1 MPTYKGG
8 TLRTMAE
15 LGSCTKCGA
24 PLRPGYGAG
33 LCPACLLQQ
42 ALVDGD
48 VESSSATDLVPGGL
62 VAGTILG
69 SFRIARL
76 VGKGGMAAVY
86 EAFEAAPLE
95 RTVALK
101 VLPPEFLHDDTFAKR
116 FMQEARVVASLE
128 HPNIVPIYAS
138 GIDNGIPWISMRMF
152 TGGSLATLLDG
163 QGRLG
168 IERTTA
174 LLRDIGNALDYAHAR
189 GVIHRDL
196 KPSNILMDDAGR
208 AYICDFGLAR
218 LIQGR
223 ERWTRTG
230 NVTGTP
236 QYMAPEQALGGVLD
250 HRCDIYG
257 FGVLAY
263 EMLCGT
269 TPFHGDTPVATLMQ
283 HANAPLPVP
292 PSEFVPEPLFRSLKK
307 ALAKKPDDRWSSA
320 AEFVSA
326 FQAVAAVPAHARK
339 QRLVP
344 ALKAAA
350 LAILVVASLW
360 SASKMVGF
368 LIPTQQ
374 GTPPSA
380 TDIPGAVEHNLALDD
395 RSLWNTTVPPSDA
408 PVDSPRSPDD
418 RPPLRGGTPTA
429 SGSKDGR
436 TTSPRTPQTPVNG
449 DGLRVNGAEGSQQD
463 RGDTPSAGP
472 GVTSGP
478 GDVAGSTK
486 VDGDGKSLAA
496 ADGGPREPPNAG
508 GVQVDPGPAGP
519 VSAKSEPATLKPESD
534 VVSQPIRLWA
544 VNPVYPDVARA
555 AQIEGDVLVLAVI
568 GPDGRVTQAEILR
581 SVHPALN
588 EAARQAVLQYR
599 YTPGRRNGEPDT
611 FKIQVPIS
619 FRLK

>member
-1 MPTYKGG
+1 M
-8 TLRTMAE
+8 
-15 LGSCTKCGA
+15 
-24 PLRPGYGAG
+24 RPGYSAVG

-42 ALVDGD
+42 ALGEVQG
-48 VESSSATDLVPGGL
+48 ETPSATDVVPGGL
-62 VAGTILG
+62 VPGTVLG
-69 SFRIARL
+69 PFRVGRL
-76 VGKGGMAAVY
+76 IGKGGMAAVY
-86 EAFEAAPLE
+86 EAYEASPLE

-116 FMQEARVVASLE
+116 FMHEARVVASLE

-138 GIDNGIPWISMRMF
+138 GIDNGIPWISMRLL
-152 TGGSLATLLDG
+152 TGGNLATLLDA
-163 QGRLG
+163 QGRFG
-168 IERTTA
+168 IERTTTF
-174 LLRDIGNALDYAHAR
+174 LRDIGNALDYAHGR

-196 KPSNILMDDAGR
+196 KPSNILVDDASR

-230 NVTGTP
+230 TVTGTP
-236 QYMAPEQALGGVLD
+236 QYMAPEQALEEELD

-257 FGVLAY
+257 LGVVAY

-307 ALAKKPDDRWSSA
+307 ALAKKPNDRWSSA

-326 FQAVAAVPAHARK
+326 FQAVADVPAPERK
-339 QRLVP
+339 RLVP
-344 ALKAAA
+344 AMNAAA
-350 LAILVVASLW
+350 LAILVIALLW

-374 GTPPSA
+374 ETQQSTTSSSTG
-380 TDIPGAVEHNLALDD
+380 IPGPDE
-395 RSLWNTTVPPSDA
+395 TTVPPA
-408 PVDSPRSPDD
+408 GGAVTPP
-418 RPPLRGGTPTA
+418 RPPDTPTPNGGTPTA
-429 SGSKDGR
+429 SGSKEGR
-436 TTSPRTPQTPVNG
+436 TTSPPTPQTPANG
-449 DGLRVNGAEGSQQD
+449 NGLRVTGAEGNQQD
-463 RGDTPSAGP
+463 RDDTPSAGP
-472 GVTSGP
+472 VVRLGLVAPPDDNVTGP
-478 GDVAGSTK
+478 TK
-486 VDGDGKSLAA
+486 VVEDARTLAE
-496 ADGGPREPPNAG
+496 ADGGLREPPS
-508 GVQVDPGPAGP
+508 GVGKQVDPQPTGQVSEKSGPATP
-519 VSAKSEPATLKPESD
+519 KPEHD
-534 VVSQPIRLWA
+534 VVSQPVRIWA

-568 GPDGRVTQAEILR
+568 GPDGRVTQAEIVR

-599 YTPGRRNGEPDT
+599 YTPGLRNGVPAT

>member
-1 MPTYKGG
+1 M
-8 TLRTMAE
+8 
-15 LGSCTKCGA
+15 
-24 PLRPGYGAG
+24 RPGGAVG

-42 ALVDGD
+42 ALVEGDG
-48 VESSSATDLVPGGL
+48 ESSSVTDLVPGSL
-62 VAGTILG
+62 VAGMIVG
-69 SFRIARL
+69 SFRIGRL

-138 GIDNGIPWISMRMF
+138 GIDNGIPWISMRML

-307 ALAKKPDDRWSSA
+307 ALAKKPEDRWSTA
-320 AEFVSA
+320 AEFVGA
-326 FQAVAAVPAHARK
+326 VQAVAGVPAPEQK
-339 QRLVP
+339 PLVP
-344 ALKAAA
+344 PMNAAA
-350 LAILVVASLW
+350 LAILVMALLW

-374 GTPPSA
+374 GSPPPPAPLISGLIDDEPVHPEPPWGPPNPADEGTPPE
-380 TDIPGAVEHNLALDD
+380 G
-395 RSLWNTTVPPSDA
+395 R
-408 PVDSPRSPDD
+408 
-418 RPPLRGGTPTA
+418 TA
-429 SGSKDGR
+429 SGPQNIR
-436 TTSPRTPQTPVNG
+436 TTSPPTPQAPPNG
-449 DGLRVNGAEGSQQD
+449 NGLRANGAEGSPQD
-463 RGDTPSAGP
+463 RNDTPSAGP
-472 GVTSGP
+472 GDTLGPVVTTPPANAAGP
-478 GDVAGSTK
+478 TK
-486 VDGDGKSLAA
+486 GDGDRKSSAEP
-496 ADGGPREPPNAG
+496 DSGPREPPRAT
-508 GVQVDPGPAGP
+508 GVRVDPGPAGP
-519 VSAKSEPATLKPESD
+519 ASAPSETAPLLTTPLRREDGVPPEP
-534 VVSQPIRLWA
+534 VIWPVRIWA
-544 VNPVYPDVARA
+544 VKPVYPDVARA

-581 SVHPALN
+581 GSVHPVLN
-588 EAARQAVLQYR
+588 EAAKQAVIQYR
-599 YTPGRRNGEPDT
+599 YTPGRRNGVPDT
-611 FKIQVPIS
+611 FRVQVPIS

>member
-1 MPTYKGG
+1 M
-8 TLRTMAE
+8 
-15 LGSCTKCGA
+15 
-24 PLRPGYGAG
+24 RPGGAVG
-33 LCPACLLQQ
+33 LCPACLLEQ
-42 ALVDGD
+42 ALLEGDGE
-48 VESSSATDLVPGGL
+48 ESSTVTDLVPGGL
-62 VAGTILG
+62 VAGMIVG
-69 SFRIARL
+69 SFRIGRL

-138 GIDNGIPWISMRMF
+138 GIDNGIPWISMRML

-269 TPFHGDTPVATLMQ
+269 TPFHGETPVATLMQ

-292 PSEFVPEPLFRSLKK
+292 PSEFVPEPLFRSLKR
-307 ALAKKPDDRWSSA
+307 ALAKKPEDRWSTA

-326 FQAVAAVPAHARK
+326 VHAVAGVPAPERK
-339 QRLVP
+339 RLVP
-344 ALKAAA
+344 AMNAAA
-350 LAILVVASLW
+350 LAILVMALLW
-360 SASKMVGF
+360 SASKMVVF
-368 LIPTQQ
+368 LIPMQE
-374 GTPPSA
+374 TPQS
-380 TDIPGAVEHNLALDD
+380 TTSSSTGIPGPDE
-395 RSLWNTTVPPSDA
+395 TTVPPA
-408 PVDSPRSPDD
+408 GGPVTPPSPPDT
-418 RPPLRGGTPTA
+418 PTPNGGTPTA
-429 SGSKDGR
+429 SGSKEGR
-436 TTSPRTPQTPVNG
+436 TTSPPTPQTPANG
-449 DGLRVNGAEGSQQD
+449 NGLRVTGAEGNQQD
-463 RGDTPSAGP
+463 RDGTPSAGP
-472 GVTSGP
+472 VVRLGPVAPPDDNVTGP
-478 GDVAGSTK
+478 TK
-486 VDGDGKSLAA
+486 VVEDARTLAE
-496 ADGGPREPPNAG
+496 ADGGLREPPG
-508 GVQVDPGPAGP
+508 GVGKQVDPQLTGQVSEKSGPATP
-519 VSAKSEPATLKPESD
+519 KPERD
-534 VVSQPIRLWA
+534 VVSQPVRIWA
-544 VNPVYPDVARA
+544 ANPVYPDVARA

-568 GPDGRVTQAEILR
+568 GPDGRVTQAEIVR
-581 SVHPALN
+581 SVHPVLN

-599 YTPGRRNGEPDT
+599 YAPGLRNGVPAT
-611 FKIQVPIS
+611 FRFQVSIS

>member
-1 MPTYKGG
+1 MQGC
-8 TLRTMAE
+8 TLRAVAE
-15 LGSCTKCGA
+15 LGSCTTCGA
-24 PLRPGYGAG
+24 SLRPDYIGVG
-33 LCPACLLQQ
+33 LCPACLLERALGEGDGESPSSTDLLTG
-42 ALVDGD
+42 ALV
-48 VESSSATDLVPGGL
+48 P
-62 VAGTILG
+62 GTILG
-69 SFRIARL
+69 SFRIGRL

-116 FMQEARVVASLE
+116 FVQEARVVASLE

-138 GIDNGIPWISMRMF
+138 GIDNGIPWISMRML

-168 IERTTA
+168 IERTSP
-174 LLRDIGNALDYAHAR
+174 LLRDIGNALDYAHGK

-307 ALAKKPDDRWSSA
+307 ALAKKPDDRCSSA
-320 AEFVSA
+320 AEFVNA
-326 FQAVAAVPAHARK
+326 FQVVAAVPARARK
-339 QRLVP
+339 RRLVP
-344 ALKAAA
+344 ASKAAA
-350 LAILVVASLW
+350 LAILVMASLW
-360 SASKMVGF
+360 FASKMVGA

-374 GTPPSA
+374 DTLQSPTSPSA
-380 TDIPGAVEHNLALDD
+380 VSTPSSIE
-395 RSLWNTTVPPSDA
+395 TTVPPAGGPVTPPRPPDA
-408 PVDSPRSPDD
+408 P
-418 RPPLRGGTPTA
+418 TPKDGPATA

-436 TTSPRTPQTPVNG
+436 TSPAATSQTPANG
-449 DGLRVNGAEGSQQD
+449 NGLRATGTETSQQD
-463 RGDTPSAGP
+463 RVGTPSAGP
-472 GVTSGP
+472 DVTLGQVVTPPDNNVTGP
-478 GDVAGSTK
+478 AK
-486 VDGDGKSLAA
+486 ADGDSKVLAEV
-496 ADGGPREPPNAG
+496 DGGPREPPNAD
-508 GVQVDPGPAGP
+508 GVRVDPGPAGP
-519 VSAKSEPATLKPESD
+519 VSEKSGPATAKPERE
-534 VVSQPIRLWA
+534 VVSQPVRIWA

-568 GPDGRVTQAEILR
+568 GPDGRVTQAEIVR
-581 SVHPALN
+581 SVHPVLN

-599 YTPGRRNGEPDT
+599 YTPGSRNGRPDT
-611 FKIQVPIS
+611 FRIQVPIL

>member
-1 MPTYKGG
+1 
-8 TLRTMAE
+8 MAE
-15 LGSCTKCGA
+15 LGACTTCGA
-24 PLRPGYGAG
+24 PLRADYIGVG
-33 LCPACLLQQ
+33 LCPACLLQRALGEGDGESPSSTDLLAG
-42 ALVDGD
+42 ALV
-48 VESSSATDLVPGGL
+48 P
-62 VAGTILG
+62 GTILG
-69 SFRIARL
+69 AFRIARL

-101 VLPPEFLHDDTFAKR
+101 VLPPEFLHDDTFARR
-116 FMQEARVVASLE
+116 FVQEARVVASLE

-138 GIDNGIPWISMRMF
+138 GIDNGIPWISMRML

-250 HRCDIYG
+250 HRSDIYG

-292 PSEFVPEPLFRSLKK
+292 PNEFVPEPLFRSLKK

-320 AEFVSA
+320 AEFVNA

-339 QRLVP
+339 RRLVP
-344 ALKAAA
+344 ASKAAA
-350 LAILVVASLW
+350 LAILVMASLW
-360 SASKMVGF
+360 SASKIIGV

-374 GTPPSA
+374 DTLQSRTSPSA
-380 TDIPGAVEHNLALDD
+380 VSTPGGVE
-395 RSLWNTTVPPSDA
+395 TTVPPA
-408 PVDSPRSPDD
+408 GGPVTPP
-418 RPPLRGGTPTA
+418 RPPDNPTPRGGPATP

-436 TTSPRTPQTPVNG
+436 TSRAATSQTPANG
-449 DGLRVNGAEGSQQD
+449 NGLRVTGAESIRQD
-463 RGDTPSAGP
+463 RIDTSAGP
-472 GVTSGP
+472 AVTLGRVVTPPDDNVTGPTKADGDSKGLAEVGGGLREPP
-478 GDVAGSTK
+478 GDV
-486 VDGDGKSLAA
+486 
-496 ADGGPREPPNAG
+496 

-519 VSAKSEPATLKPESD
+519 VSGRSETAPLKPERD
-534 VVSQPIRLWA
+534 GFVQPVRVWA
-544 VNPVYPDVARA
+544 VAPVYPDVARA

-581 SVHPALN
+581 SGHPALN

-599 YTPGRRNGEPDT
+599 YTAGLRNGVPAT
-611 FKIQVPIS
+611 FRIQVPIQ
-619 FRLK
+619 FRLE